1 MQDITRL
8 ITDDLEYAAE
18 WRWEKAAEFPEDA
31 DRNLE
36 AAQTLDR
43 MAADVKN
50 FQGSQWQWRL
60 QGLFDGAPER
70 FSEVLSFMVRAVGF
84 GSSSKTGEQFL
95 EELCFLAAEI
105 NDREGTVVPFR
116 KD

>member
-18 WRWEKAAEFPEDA
+18 WRREKAAEYPEDA
-31 DRNLE
+31 DRNLQ

-43 MAADVKN
+43 MAADVKK
-50 FQGSQWQWRL
+50 FQGSQWHWRL

-70 FSEVLSFMVRAVGF
+70 FSEVLSFWSERLDF
-84 GSSSKTGEQFL
+84 GHPRKPASSS
-95 EELCFLAAEI
+95 
-105 NDREGTVVPFR
+105 
-116 KD
+116 